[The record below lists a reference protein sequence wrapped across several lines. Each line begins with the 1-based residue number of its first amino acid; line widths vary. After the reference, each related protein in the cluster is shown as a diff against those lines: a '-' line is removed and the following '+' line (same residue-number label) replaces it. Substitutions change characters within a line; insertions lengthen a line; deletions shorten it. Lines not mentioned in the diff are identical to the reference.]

1 MIISNEQSEYLIRLK
16 KKVFQNGG
24 TLEQLTIN
32 QEFPMNLRFELISEE
47 DDDFSFLWEI
57 TQSAK
62 NDIRIS
68 LHFQEDESK
77 IGLFRVDYNSGH
89 RNPETAS
96 DQLPQRFL
104 PFVGKWF
111 SNEESHVH
119 YHVEGYKPLAWA
131 VPIEDSEMTTKEIAD
146 TNTNEKLSSAIQEF
160 AKIINLETVLTINT
174 LLL

>member
-1 MIISNEQSEYLIRLK
+1 MGNNPK
-16 KKVFQNGG
+16 C
-24 TLEQLTIN
+24 
-32 QEFPMNLRFELISEE
+32 
-47 DDDFSFLWEI
+47 
-57 TQSAK
+57 K
-62 NDIRIS
+62 NAIRIS

-96 DQLPQRFL
+96 DKLPQRFL

>member
-1 MIISNEQSEYLIRLK
+1 MIISNEQSEYLIQLK
-16 KKVFQNGG
+16 KKVLQNDVA
-24 TLEQLTIN
+24 LEQLTIN
-32 QEFPMNLRFELISEE
+32 QEFPMHLRFELISEE

-57 TQSAK
+57 IQSAK
-62 NDIRIS
+62 NAIRIS

-96 DQLPQRFL
+96 DKLPQRFL

-111 SNEESHVH
+111 SNDESHVH

>member
-1 MIISNEQSEYLIRLK
+1 MIISNEQSEYLIQLK
-16 KKVFQNGG
+16 KKVLQNDVA
-24 TLEQLTIN
+24 LEQLTIN
-32 QEFPMNLRFELISEE
+32 QEFPMHLRFELISEE

-62 NDIRIS
+62 NAVRIS

-89 RNPETAS
+89 RNPETVS
-96 DQLPQRFL
+96 DTLPQRFL

-131 VPIEDSEMTTKEIAD
+131 IPIRDSEMTTGEIAGSD
-146 TNTNEKLSSAIQEF
+146 TNAKLSAAIQEF
-160 AKIINLETVLTINT
+160 AKIINLETTLTTNT

>member
-16 KKVFQNGG
+16 KKVLQNDV

-32 QEFPMNLRFELISEE
+32 QEFLMHLRLELISDE
-47 DDDFSFLWEI
+47 DDEVSFLWEI
-57 TQSAK
+57 TQSSK
-62 NDIRIS
+62 NTIRIS

-77 IGLFRVDYNSGH
+77 IGLLRVDYNSGH
-89 RNPETAS
+89 RNPEAAS
-96 DQLPQRFL
+96 DTLPQRFL

-119 YHVEGYKPLAWA
+119 YHVEGYKSLAWA
-131 VPIEDSEMTTKEIAD
+131 IPIEESGMTTKEIAD
-146 TNTNEKLSSAIQEF
+146 IDTNVKLSAAIQEC

>member
-1 MIISNEQSEYLIRLK
+1 MIISNEQSEYLIQLK
-16 KKVFQNGG
+16 KKVLQNDVA
-24 TLEQLTIN
+24 LEQLTIN
-32 QEFPMNLRFELISEE
+32 QEFPMHLRFELISEE

-62 NDIRIS
+62 NAIRIS
-68 LHFQEDESK
+68 LYFQEDESK

-96 DQLPQRFL
+96 DKLPQRFL

>member
-1 MIISNEQSEYLIRLK
+1 MIISNEQSEYLIQLK
-16 KKVFQNGG
+16 KKVLQNDVA
-24 TLEQLTIN
+24 LEQLTIN
-32 QEFPMNLRFELISEE
+32 QEFPMHLRFELISEE

-57 TQSAK
+57 TQSSK

-96 DQLPQRFL
+96 DKLPQRFL

-111 SNEESHVH
+111 SNDESHVH

-160 AKIINLETVLTINT
+160 AKIINLETVSTINT

>member
-1 MIISNEQSEYLIRLK
+1 MTISNEQAETLIHLK
-16 KKVFQNGG
+16 KKIFQDDKVIDN
-24 TLEQLTIN
+24 LVIDQI
-32 QEFPMNLRFELISEE
+32 FPLRLRYELVSNE
-47 DDDFSFLWEI
+47 DGDFSFLWEI
-57 TQSAK
+57 TQSSKSAF
-62 NDIRIS
+62 RIS

-96 DQLPQRFL
+96 DKLPQRFL

>member
-1 MIISNEQSEYLIRLK
+1 MIISNEQSEYLIQLK
-16 KKVFQNGG
+16 KKVLQNDVA
-24 TLEQLTIN
+24 LEQLTIN
-32 QEFPMNLRFELISEE
+32 QEFPMHLRFELISEE

-62 NDIRIS
+62 NAIRIS

-96 DQLPQRFL
+96 NKLPQRFL

-160 AKIINLETVLTINT
+160 AKIINLETELTINT

>member
-96 DQLPQRFL
+96 DKLPQRFL

>member
-1 MIISNEQSEYLIRLK
+1 MIISNEQSEYLIQLK
-16 KKVFQNGG
+16 KKVLQNDVA
-24 TLEQLTIN
+24 LEQLTIN
-32 QEFPMNLRFELISEE
+32 QEFPMHLRFELISEE

-57 TQSAK
+57 TQSSK

-96 DQLPQRFL
+96 DKLPQRFL

-111 SNEESHVH
+111 SNDESHVH